1 MQRRF
6 SKQSWKLTAAVVL
19 IAMAAA
25 ACGGD
30 DDSGGTIAAA
40 DDSQEERGDV
50 ADGGGATP
58 EAPAGDADGEA
69 AEGGGDSGLVVQPVQ
84 INRDIISTA
93 ELTIAV
99 SDVAAAADEAIAA
112 IQGAGGFLFGERTV
126 GAPENRTVLTFK
138 IDPESF
144 QGALDELGAL
154 GEVRSQNVSAED
166 VTDRVVDLESRI
178 ATAEVSVERLREFLA
193 QATDARTVAELE
205 RELLD
210 RETTLETLKG
220 QLRTL
225 EDQVALATITV
236 TLTEA
241 LADPS
246 IRLTTTAYRGHDQGA
261 ACPGTEG
268 ISVDRD
274 DDVTICF
281 EIRNN
286 GDTPLAGLTLVDTV
300 LEVVEIDELTVV
312 FGDPGAVL
320 PPGQDVLLAY
330 ELTAS
335 RRVRTQT
342 KVTANPVNEEGT
354 QIESRDVAATA
365 TISVDPEEPEGL
377 PGFDDGIR
385 VATDVLR
392 WFGGVIVVSVGLL
405 VPFLWVIALL
415 LLGLWWRGRRVRSQV
430 DAAVA
435 EAEVHSGHEAATA
448 EATAENE
455 PGEEPTEEPAEE
467 PDAEERDAED
477 EDPAPES

>member
-84 INRDIISTA
+84 INRDIIYTA

-99 SDVAAAADEAIAA
+99 SDVATAADEAIAA
-112 IQGAGGFLFGERTV
+112 ILGAGGFLFGERTV

-144 QGALDELGAL
+144 QSALDELGAL

-261 ACPGTEG
+261 ACPGNEG
-268 ISVDRD
+268 IGVDRD

-300 LEVVEIDELTVV
+300 LAVEIDDLRVV
-312 FGDPGAVL
+312 FGDPAAVL

-330 ELTAS
+330 ELTAN
-335 RRVRTQT
+335 RRLRTQT
-342 KVTANPVNEEGT
+342 KVTANPVNDEGT
-354 QIESRDVAATA
+354 RIESRDVAATA
-365 TISVDPEEPEGL
+365 SIAVDAEEPEGL

-392 WFGGVIVVSVGLL
+392 WFGGMIVVSVGLL

-415 LLGLWWRGRRVRSQV
+415 WLGLWWRGRRVRSQV

-435 EAEVHSGHEAATA
+435 EAEAHSSHEAATA
-448 EATAENE
+448 EGPADNE
-455 PGEEPTEEPAEE
+455 PGEEPTEEP
-467 PDAEERDAED
+467 DAED
-477 EDPAPES
+477 EGPDAES

>member
-6 SKQSWKLTAAVVL
+6 SKQSWKVTAAVVL

-30 DDSGGTIAAA
+30 DSGGTIAG
-40 DDSQEERGDV
+40 DESQEERGNLD
-50 ADGGGATP
+50 DGGSATP
-58 EAPAGDADGEA
+58 EAPAGDADAGGEA

-84 INRDIISTA
+84 INRDIIYTA

-99 SDVAAAADEAIAA
+99 SDVATAADEAIAA
-112 IQGAGGFLFGERTV
+112 IEGAGGFVFGERTV

-354 QIESRDVAATA
+354 RIESRDVAATA
-365 TISVDPEEPEGL
+365 SIAVDAEEPEGL
-377 PGFDDGIR
+377 PGFDDGFR
-385 VATDVLR
+385 VATDVLA
-392 WFGGVIVVSVGLL
+392 WFGGMIVVSVGLL
-405 VPFLWVIALL
+405 VPFVWVIALL
-415 LLGLWWRGRRVRSQV
+415 WLGLWWRGRRVRSQV

-435 EAEVHSGHEAATA
+435 EAEAHSRHEAATVERPA
-448 EATAENE
+448 GNE
-455 PGEEPTEEPAEE
+455 PADEPTEIPTEIP
-467 PDAEERDAED
+467 DAED
-477 EDPAPES
+477 EGPEAES